1 MYNVQ
6 TNKDYNVMYKVHMFY
21 INTLTKVQNVHIN
34 ILHTNSS
41 SLFLRTN
48 VILI

>member
-21 INTLTKVQNVHIN
+21 INTLNKVHIN